1 MGGLEAHC
9 LYFRVFK
16 GFFEISI
23 YRFICIYAYIFVCI
37 CIYTYIF
44 FQKRQLYKNLLKE
57 PKDKQT
63 VNLSHDLQ
71 EEN

>member
-1 MGGLEAHC
+1 M
-9 LYFRVFK
+9 
-16 GFFEISI
+16 
-23 YRFICIYAYIFVCI
+23 YAYIFVCI

-71 EEN
+71 EETWEGKGKGLVWVK

>member
-1 MGGLEAHC
+1 M
-9 LYFRVFK
+9 
-16 GFFEISI
+16 
-23 YRFICIYAYIFVCI
+23 YAYIFVCI
-37 CIYTYIF
+37 CIHTYIF

-71 EEN
+71 EET